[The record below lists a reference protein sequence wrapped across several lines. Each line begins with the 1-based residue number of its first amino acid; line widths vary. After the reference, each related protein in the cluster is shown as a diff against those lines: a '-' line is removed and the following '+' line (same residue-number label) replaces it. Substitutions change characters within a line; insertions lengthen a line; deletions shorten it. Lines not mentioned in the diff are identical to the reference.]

1 MTVSLFY
8 MLQIKMEKVKADI
21 KQIIRGNG
29 GRCGKNIKK
38 ERWHWFYYN
47 DETTELF
54 HLQPNQKGKQKT
66 YEITM

>member
-38 ERWHWFYYN
+38 ER
-47 DETTELF
+47 
-54 HLQPNQKGKQKT
+54 
-66 YEITM
+66 